1 MSDEPRILAHGATQ
15 VTSARLEAALA
26 DAAFAPFRQSGVV
39 LVAAGEPARIVHA
52 SEAAFSLFGDEN
64 LDALSYRCLRG
75 EEPGARRLRDLASNL
90 RPDGPARLERLR
102 FIVAGQSIALIFQC
116 RRFAGEPPLF
126 IAAADGQATLARA
139 SAPQKI
145 PSPPCEAPPMTL
157 TQMNL
162 TQAAAPASSVRFVWR
177 TNASHRFTHID
188 DRLTPAL
195 GWSAQD
201 LIGMSFLEFAARAGV
216 DPQARLRDALARRQT
231 WSGIEALWPHA
242 SGKQAAPVT
251 LGAVPLQA
259 RDKSFDGFSGFGVIH
274 LSRMRALVAAP
285 VEEAPVEEA
294 PAPVEEAATAPA
306 IEAPHARASNDDAAV
321 EIENDAE
328 DERDQEAQ
336 SSQPVVKFRAPNV
349 VALDVWKGTP
359 ATDKT
364 PADQTNHD
372 DSIELSDSEKTAF
385 REIARALGAARRD
398 GASSQPAN
406 DSIERATLGEDHREA
421 SAPEQEEPLEL
432 VSDVAANDQAPSPAA
447 ALVDSIDTSLMV
459 SRLGEA
465 VYLNRALLDALDYRT
480 LEDFNAAGGLA
491 KLFADRETGS
501 ANACVSVT
509 NAHGET
515 LTLDAR
521 IKTIDWN
528 GGPATLMTFS
538 NAKDFAT
545 GEDRLGAAARLRA
558 LEIDARAFEA
568 EVQELRSILDTA
580 TDGVAVLDDSG
591 AILSLN
597 SSAEALFGF
606 ERHEVIGQNF
616 ITLFARESHAA
627 AEDYLAGLKTNGVRS
642 VLNDGREVVA
652 RAHQGGHIPIFM
664 TLGRIGAPEDKR
676 FCAVLRDLTQWK
688 NAERELKEARREAE
702 RVSALKT
709 DFLAKISHEVR
720 TPLNAIIGF
729 AEVMME
735 EQLGPLGNERY
746 RDYLK
751 DIHSSGGHVMSLVN
765 DLLDLSKIEA
775 GRMELTFG
783 SVDAN
788 RVIAECVSIMQPQ
801 ALRERVI
808 LRLSLAAKLPNLVAD
823 ERALRQIVLNI
834 LSNAVKFNQPG
845 GQVIVSTALTE
856 SGDAVLRVRDTGI
869 GMSEREVETAL
880 EPFRQIQTSRH
891 TNGTGLGLPLT
902 KALVEANRAA
912 FVIRSRKGEGT
923 LVEVSFPAA
932 RVMAE

>member
-1 MSDEPRILAHGATQ
+1 MSDEPRISAHGAPQ

-26 DAAFAPFRQSGVV
+26 DAAFAPFRKSGVV

-64 LDALSYRCLRG
+64 LDALSHRCLRG

-102 FIVAGQSIALIFQC
+102 FIIDGQSVALIFQC

-139 SAPQKI
+139 SAPH
-145 PSPPCEAPPMTL
+145 PAPPAYDAPTMNL
-157 TQMNL
+157 APMNLPHMNL
-162 TQAAAPASSVRFVWR
+162 TRAEAPASSVRFVWR
-177 TNASHRFTHID
+177 TDANHRFTNID
-188 DRLTPAL
+188 ERLTPPL
-195 GWSAQD
+195 GWSAQH

-216 DPQARLRDALARRQT
+216 DPQARLRDAMARRQT

-285 VEEAPVEEA
+285 VEEAP
-294 PAPVEEAATAPA
+294 APVEEAATAPA
-306 IEAPHARASNDDAAV
+306 IDAPHARASNDDAAF

-336 SSQPVVKFRAPNV
+336 SSQPVVKFRAANV
-349 VALDVWKGTP
+349 VALDAWKGAP
-359 ATDKT
+359 AADK
-364 PADQTNHD
+364 TNHD

-398 GASSQPAN
+398 GASSQSAN
-406 DSIERATLGEDHREA
+406 DSIERAILDEEHGEA
-421 SAPEQEEPLEL
+421 CAPEQEEPLEL
-432 VSDVAANDQAPSPAA
+432 VSDAAANDQAPSPAA
-447 ALVDSIDTSLMV
+447 ALVDSIDTGLMV

-465 VYLNRALLDALDYRT
+465 VYLNRALLDGLGYRT

-491 KLFADRETGS
+491 KLFADRENGS
-501 ANACVSVT
+501 GAACVSVT

-521 IKTIDWN
+521 MKTIDWN

-538 NAKDFAT
+538 NAKDFTT
-545 GEDRLGAAARLRA
+545 GEDRLGAAARMRA

-627 AEDYLAGLKTNGVRS
+627 AEEYLAGLKTNGVRS
-642 VLNDGREVVA
+642 VLNDGREVVG

-688 NAERELKEARREAE
+688 NAERELNEARREAE

-823 ERALRQIVLNI
+823 ERSLRQIVLNI

>member
-1 MSDEPRILAHGATQ
+1 MSDEPRISAHGAPQ

-26 DAAFAPFRQSGVV
+26 DAAFAPFRKSGVV

-52 SEAAFSLFGDEN
+52 SPEALTLFGAEN
-64 LDALSYRCLRG
+64 LDSLSNRCLRG
-75 EEPGARRLRDLASNL
+75 DEPGARRLRDLVSNL

-102 FIVAGQSIALIFQC
+102 FIIEGQSIALIFQC

-139 SAPQKI
+139 SASHPAPI
-145 PSPPCEAPPMTL
+145 AYEAPTMNLAP
-157 TQMNL
+157 MNL
-162 TQAAAPASSVRFVWR
+162 TRAEAPTSSVRFVWR
-177 TNASHRFTHID
+177 TDASHRFTNID
-188 DRLTPAL
+188 ERLTPAL
-195 GWSAQD
+195 GWSAQH

-242 SGKQAAPVT
+242 SGKLAAPVT

-259 RDKSFDGFSGFGVIH
+259 RDKNFDGFSGFGVIH
-274 LSRMRALVAAP
+274 LSRMRALSAAS
-285 VEEAPVEEA
+285 AEEA

-306 IEAPHARASNDDAAV
+306 IEAPHARASNDDAAF
-321 EIENDAE
+321 EIEKNAE
-328 DERDQEAQ
+328 DGRDQETQ

-349 VALDVWKGTP
+349 VALDAWKGAP
-359 ATDKT
+359 AADK
-364 PADQTNHD
+364 TNHD
-372 DSIELSDSEKTAF
+372 NSIELSASEKTAF

-398 GASSQPAN
+398 GASSQSAN
-406 DSIERATLGEDHREA
+406 DSIERAILDEEHREA

-432 VSDVAANDQAPSPAA
+432 VSDAVANANDQAPSPAA
-447 ALVDSIDTSLMV
+447 ALVDSIDTGLMV

-465 VYLNRALLDALDYRT
+465 VYLNRALLDALGYCS
-480 LEDFNAAGGLA
+480 LEVFNAAGGLA
-491 KLFADRETGS
+491 KLFADRENGS
-501 ANACVSVT
+501 GGACVSVT
-509 NAHGET
+509 TAQGET

-521 IKTIDWN
+521 MKTIDWN
-528 GGPATLMTFS
+528 GAPATLMTFS
-538 NAKDFAT
+538 NAKDFGA
-545 GEDRLGAAARLRA
+545 GEERLGAAARLRA

-580 TDGVAVLDDSG
+580 TDGVAVLDDGG

-606 ERHEVIGQNF
+606 ERHEVIGQSF

-642 VLNDGREVVA
+642 VLNDGREVVG

-775 GRMELTFG
+775 GRMELTFS

-869 GMSEREVETAL
+869 GMNEHEVETAL
-880 EPFRQIQTSRH
+880 EPFRQIQTSRP

-912 FVIRSRKGEGT
+912 FFIRSRKGEGT

-932 RVMAE
+932 RVMVAQ

>member
-1 MSDEPRILAHGATQ
+1 MSDEPRISAHGAPQ

-26 DAAFAPFRQSGVV
+26 DAAFAPFRKSGVV

-52 SEAAFSLFGDEN
+52 SPEALTLFGAEN
-64 LDALSYRCLRG
+64 LDGLSNRCLRG
-75 EEPGARRLRDLASNL
+75 DEPGARRLRDLASNL

-102 FIVAGQSIALIFQC
+102 FIIGGQSIALIFQC

-139 SAPQKI
+139 SAPH
-145 PSPPCEAPPMTL
+145 PAPPAYDAPTMNL
-157 TQMNL
+157 APMNL
-162 TQAAAPASSVRFVWR
+162 TRAEAPTSSVRFVWR
-177 TNASHRFTHID
+177 TDASHRFRNID
-188 DRLTPAL
+188 ERLTPAL
-195 GWSAQD
+195 GWSAQQ

-274 LSRMRALVAAP
+274 LSRMRALAA
-285 VEEAPVEEA
+285 ASVEEA
-294 PAPVEEAATAPA
+294 PALVEEAAAAPA
-306 IEAPHARASNDDAAV
+306 IEAPHARASNDDAAF

-328 DERDQEAQ
+328 DERDQETQ

-349 VALDVWKGTP
+349 VALDAWKGAP
-359 ATDKT
+359 AADK
-364 PADQTNHD
+364 TNHD
-372 DSIELSDSEKTAF
+372 DSIELSASEKTAF

-398 GASSQPAN
+398 GASSQSAN
-406 DSIERATLGEDHREA
+406 DSIERAILDEEHREA

-432 VSDVAANDQAPSPAA
+432 VSDAAAHANDQAPSPAA
-447 ALVDSIDTSLMV
+447 ALVDSIDTGLMV

-465 VYLNRALLDALDYRT
+465 VYLNRALLDALGYCS

-491 KLFADRETGS
+491 KLFADRKNESG
-501 ANACVSVT
+501 AACVSVT
-509 NAHGET
+509 TAQGET

-521 IKTIDWN
+521 MKTIDWN

-538 NAKDFAT
+538 NAKDFGT
-545 GEDRLGAAARLRA
+545 GEERLGAAARLRA

-580 TDGVAVLDDSG
+580 TDGVAVLDDGG

-642 VLNDGREVVA
+642 VLNDGREVVG

-676 FCAVLRDLTQWK
+676 FCALLRDLTQWK
-688 NAERELKEARREAE
+688 NAERELKDARREAE

-869 GMSEREVETAL
+869 GMNEHEVETAL
-880 EPFRQIQTSRH
+880 EPFRQIQTSRP